1 MEYITGGHVSAA
13 VHSICVLAAG
23 ATWLHPRPRP
33 LSPPPTQVL
42 AGFHEVIVTTQT
54 VAAIEK
60 ARAEGRSL
68 WRISS
73 TSFAHFASDVV
84 LAPVGHFAAVEGAA
98 AKYPPIHVGEQVA
111 AELSAI
117 KLADDSAGAGTGTG
131 AGATVV
137 AM

>member
-1 MEYITGGHVSAA
+1 VRVRLCAVSA
-13 VHSICVLAAG
+13 
-23 ATWLHPRPRP
+23 
-33 LSPPPTQVL
+33 QVL
-42 AGFHEVIVTTQT
+42 AGFHEVIVNTHT
-54 VAAIEK
+54 VAAIDK

-73 TSFAHFASDVV
+73 TSFAHFASDTV
-84 LAPVGHFAAVEGAA
+84 LEPVGHFKTLEGAA

-111 AELSAI
+111 AELAAI
-117 KLADDSAGAGTGTG
+117 KLADESGSG